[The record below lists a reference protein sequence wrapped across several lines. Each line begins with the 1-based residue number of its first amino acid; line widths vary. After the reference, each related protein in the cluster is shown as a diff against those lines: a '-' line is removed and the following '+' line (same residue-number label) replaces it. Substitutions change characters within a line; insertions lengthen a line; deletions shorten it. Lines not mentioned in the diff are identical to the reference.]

1 MLLRYLKQL
10 PTGILILWC
19 YLIWYLVIA
28 ASYFAWDM
36 RLWLNSMGI
45 ALIVGTALI
54 LATGPLNLDRIKNNF
69 FQVMRL
75 VLCPFFVSSFSA
87 LTKGK
92 GFFLVF
98 SPIMQE
104 NLIALLACCVF
115 VALTLFVK
123 RLHG

>member
-10 PTGILILWC
+10 PNGILILWC

-28 ASYFAWDM
+28 SSYFVWDL

-54 LATGPLNLDRIKNNF
+54 LATGPLSVDRIKNNF

-98 SPIMQE
+98 SPILQE
-104 NLIALLACCVF
+104 NLIALLACCAF
-115 VALTLFVK
+115 VVLTLSVK
-123 RLHG
+123 RMGS

>member
-10 PTGILILWC
+10 PNGILILWC

-28 ASYFAWDM
+28 SFYFVADA
-36 RLWLNSMGI
+36 RLWLNSIGI
-45 ALIVGTALI
+45 AIIVGTALI
-54 LATGPLNLDRIKNNF
+54 LATGELSMTRIRNHF

-92 GFFLVF
+92 GFFLLLSSVWL
-98 SPIMQE
+98 E
-104 NLIALLACCVF
+104 NLYALIACCIFIVVTLLA
-115 VALTLFVK
+115 K
-123 RLHG
+123 RFT